1 MRFRELLEGKM
12 YVIEL
17 KRKEVRN
24 EGLKLEIIYCESWVE
39 EKKVKT
45 NLFSIGDFET
55 CINEQ

>member
-12 YVIEL
+12 YVVVL

-39 EKKVKT
+39 EKTESQDKSVQY
-45 NLFSIGDFET
+45 S
-55 CINEQ
+55 